1 MSSELLQS
9 ATPSVMIVYND
20 ALRGCKRMKDPYQSG
35 MFNSNPYHAKT
46 DIIGSLNVVLSG
58 KLENRELSLI
68 KQISRCV
75 LTHEIHELIL
85 SDEDG
90 IGPGSTVNKIAYLG
104 FTEIKQGGVLTTGDS
119 VYCAGKL
126 VGTLAG
132 FDETH
137 MPNHLNI
144 VIKSDTRMSGAEQ
157 NVSLGDEVVFKH
169 SK

>member
-1 MSSELLQS
+1 
-9 ATPSVMIVYND
+9 
-20 ALRGCKRMKDPYQSG
+20 MKDPYQSG
-35 MFNSNPYHAKT
+35 MFSSNPYYAKT
-46 DIIGSLNVVLSG
+46 SIVGELNVVLDG

-75 LTHEIHELIL
+75 LKHEIHELII

-104 FTEIKQGGVLTTGDS
+104 FFEISQGGVLTTGDN

-126 VGTLAG
+126 IGTLAG

-144 VIKSDTRMSGAEQ
+144 VIKSDTRMSGTEQ
-157 NVSLGDEVVFKH
+157 GVILGDEITFIHNK
-169 SK
+169 